1 MGLFDFLKVAGEDE
15 ITDTVEV
22 STDRVNTLR
31 QENISRKIAALDID
45 GEKISVSVSGEVATV
60 SGSAPSQE
68 ALEKIVLCAGNQHG
82 IGKVDCQIEVDA
94 PPPVAQGTTAA
105 PAAEAAPAP
114 AGESAFYEVQSG
126 DTLGAI
132 AKAHYGDASKY
143 TVIFEANRPMLSDP
157 DKIYPGQ
164 KLRIP
169 PQ

>member
-15 ITDTVEV
+15 INETVEV
-22 STDRVNTLR
+22 SQDRVNTLR
-31 QENISRKIAALDID
+31 QENIARKIAALDID
-45 GEKISVSVSGEVATV
+45 GEKISVTVQGEVATV

-82 IGKVDCQIEVDA
+82 IGQVDCQIEVDA
-94 PPPVAQGTTAA
+94 PPP
-105 PAAEAAPAP
+105 PAAEAPVATPEAAPTP
-114 AGESAFYEVQSG
+114 AGESAFYEVKAG

-169 PQ
+169 PA

>member
-1 MGLFDFLKVAGEDE
+1 
-15 ITDTVEV
+15 
-22 STDRVNTLR
+22 
-31 QENISRKIAALDID
+31 
-45 GEKISVSVSGEVATV
+45 
-60 SGSAPSQE
+60 
-68 ALEKIVLCAGNQHG
+68 G
-82 IGKVDCQIEVDA
+82 IGQVDCQIEVDA
-94 PPPVAQGTTAA
+94 PAAAAA
-105 PAAEAAPAP
+105 PAAATAAAPEAAPAP